1 MKKSFSKYYFKENVL
16 DNWDEIKQKY
26 PNIQNAIELMDKINK
41 AGFEALMVG
50 GVVRDL
56 VLGNEPNDVDI
67 TTDAIP
73 DQIEKIFGKVID
85 IGQNKKMGVSV
96 VPYKGENYEI
106 ATYRKDQFND
116 LSKGKGADTV
126 ELTTSFKDDTS
137 RRDFK
142 INQLGI
148 DKDGNI
154 IDNWGGLK
162 DIKNKVISTV
172 GDPNLR
178 FKEDQIR
185 SLRAVRF
192 SSRLGFTISPET
204 IEAMKQNA
212 PEITKVA
219 PERITKELMKMAE
232 QSGPAFA
239 EAIITM
245 DKVGLLQYIL
255 PEIFKMH
262 ELEHNKEFHPE
273 TDDEGKHTVFG
284 HVIQALRSQPLKDS
298 ILNLSVLM
306 HDVGKINTQSIDDQG
321 FIHYL
326 RHAQEADKLIDQI
339 ADRLKFDNETRRK
352 IQFAAINHMKAHEIL
367 AMSNSKIAELMN
379 NDAFDIL
386 IKVAEADA
394 RARGKLFDDVEWQKI
409 LSKINDIAIKFKDK
423 KAKDAVK
430 KVVNGNWVMG
440 LKGITKPGP
449 EVGRIINTTVDWIID
464 SGIDMN
470 DTKAIEDYIKS
481 I

>member
-1 MKKSFSKYYFKENVL
+1 MNLKKYYFNKSI
-16 DNWDEIKQKY
+16 NWEHYFNNNCELKYALEIMKKL
-26 PNIQNAIELMDKINK
+26 NE
-41 AGFEALMVG
+41 AGYKSYIVG
-50 GVVRDL
+50 GAIRDIIM
-56 VLGNEPNDVDI
+56 GNNPSDI
-67 TTDAIP
+67 DLTTNAYPSD
-73 DQIEKIFGKVID
+73 IEKVFGRTISVGKSRE
-85 IGQNKKMGVSV
+85 MGISV
-96 VPYKGENYEI
+96 VPYKGYNFEVSTFRTDLYTDLTKGNG
-106 ATYRKDQFND
+106 ANSVNLTRSLKKDI
-116 LSKGKGADTV
+116 
-126 ELTTSFKDDTS
+126 S
-137 RRDFK
+137 RRDYK
-142 INQLGI
+142 INQLLA
-148 DKDGNI
+148 DVNGNI
-154 IDNWGGLK
+154 IDISGGLK

-273 TDDEGKHTVFG
+273 GNVFQHT
-284 HVIQALRSQPLKDS
+284 IEALKSQELKDP
-298 ILNLSVLM
+298 IINLSVLM
-306 HDVGKINTQSIDDQG
+306 HDVGKINTQSVDDQG

-339 ADRLKFDNETRRK
+339 ADRLKFDNETRTK
-352 IQFAAINHMKAHEIL
+352 IQFAAINHMKIHEFL
-367 AMSNSKIAELMN
+367 DMSNSKI
-379 NDAFDIL
+379 
-386 IKVAEADA
+386 
-394 RARGKLFDDVEWQKI
+394 
-409 LSKINDIAIKFKDK
+409 
-423 KAKDAVK
+423 
-430 KVVNGNWVMG
+430 
-440 LKGITKPGP
+440 
-449 EVGRIINTTVDWIID
+449 
-464 SGIDMN
+464 
-470 DTKAIEDYIKS
+470 
-481 I
+481 